1 MKLGVRVLI
10 VEDSMAQLGHLLE
23 VVRTAGFEPRAV
35 VSLAEAKEALR
46 DRGYDVLLTD
56 IHLTSSRDQDSFEG
70 MELLSFMRTEHPDV
84 LCLAM
89 SSDPK
94 IETYREAARRGAV
107 HFFRKPIL
115 GGDEFRI
122 GVESA
127 RSRRGLLAAARR
139 TLGGPFSEGLA
150 GRFPDGLV
158 IDEHTRTVS
167 RKVALSRRLPLTLY
181 GETGTGKEE
190 IARLVHRYRVE
201 LDGNI
206 PFVAVNCANLN
217 GDLAASLLFGHRKGA
232 FTGADQTTTGF
243 IGEANGGILF
253 LDEIHA
259 LHPACQQRL
268 LRVLNDGSYERVGE
282 SRPLRSDFQV
292 IAASTKDL
300 DAEADAGRFLLD
312 LRMRLTGVDLELP
325 PLRERLEDLP
335 DLIHVALARE
345 GVSINIAEVNRIAE
359 RCKQYLWK
367 GNIRQLFRVIQTLVV
382 MASFN
387 EEEIRAENLPVFR
400 SMVASEEHS
409 LSPRL
414 GAGGLPADATSSL
427 ARFLVEDEPIERA
440 LETFEKLILQAAMA
454 RHEKVMDVA
463 KALGMARSTLD
474 LKRKKHG
481 L

>member
-1 MKLGVRVLI
+1 
-10 VEDSMAQLGHLLE
+10 
-23 VVRTAGFEPRAV
+23 
-35 VSLAEAKEALR
+35 
-46 DRGYDVLLTD
+46 
-56 IHLTSSRDQDSFEG
+56 
-70 MELLSFMRTEHPDV
+70 
-84 LCLAM
+84 
-89 SSDPK
+89 
-94 IETYREAARRGAV
+94 
-107 HFFRKPIL
+107 
-115 GGDEFRI
+115 
-122 GVESA
+122 
-127 RSRRGLLAAARR
+127 
-139 TLGGPFSEGLA
+139 
-150 GRFPDGLV
+150 
-158 IDEHTRTVS
+158 
-167 RKVALSRRLPLTLY
+167 
-181 GETGTGKEE
+181 
-190 IARLVHRYRVE
+190 VE

-206 PFVAVNCANLN
+206 PFVAANCANLN